1 MLWIQHLRWCR
12 CSAGS
17 KRKMRAESEC
27 ACQQEW
33 NEVWNLA
40 LNFNCAII
48 SRDVWGPWLGR
59 QDCRELET
67 SAAAGTVRDWL
78 TGPCARGRVGRTG
91 EAEMGS
97 DWDRYSATA
106 LHPWKQHAPVPPEK
120 WWRKHWKAIAMVMAG
135 APGYTLQQPLS
146 IHSSP
151 ICVHCEWTGCML
163 CTGVNEFSIYFY
175 SLYIPSLVTHG
186 LFPNAAAGH
195 NWH

>member
-12 CSAGS
+12 CSVGS

-40 LNFNCAII
+40 LNFNCAVI

-97 DWDRYSATA
+97 DWDRYNWQCYSSASLKAARPGPSREMVKKALKSHCNGHGRGSRLHLTA
-106 LHPWKQHAPVPPEK
+106 APQHTQFS
-120 WWRKHWKAIAMVMAG
+120 H
-135 APGYTLQQPLS
+135 
-146 IHSSP
+146 
-151 ICVHCEWTGCML
+151 L
-163 CTGVNEFSIYFY
+163 CT
-175 SLYIPSLVTHG
+175 L
-186 LFPNAAAGH
+186 
-195 NWH
+195 